1 VQKLPQQMTRFAIK
15 KMLRVAVCRK
25 VVEVAPAI
33 HQKISGELSPSL
45 RLWHWRNEPY
55 LQTWQGIGA

>member
-1 VQKLPQQMTRFAIK
+1 MTRFAIK